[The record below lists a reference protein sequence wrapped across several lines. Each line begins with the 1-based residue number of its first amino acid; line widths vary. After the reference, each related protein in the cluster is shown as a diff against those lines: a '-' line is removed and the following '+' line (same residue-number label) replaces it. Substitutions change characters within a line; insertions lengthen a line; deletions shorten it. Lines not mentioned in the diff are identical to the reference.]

1 MLRRL
6 RNLFFAGLLLFVPVI
21 VTINLVWLG
30 FQWLDGFLAELVKK
44 VIGRHIPGLGLLVMV
59 FLIILM
65 GFVATNLLGK
75 RLVSFFER
83 LIRRVPLVGGIYGTI
98 KQITEALTAKEK
110 GVFRSVVVVEYP
122 RQGVYSAGFLVGD
135 PPEDLNKEGEKRFVA
150 VFVPTVPNPTSGYLL
165 NYPADQ
171 VKPLNMTVEEAL
183 RYFIS
188 VGMIRPDRQYQGKTA
203 KNNGLPAHGDSG
215 SVGQGMRNKL

>member
-30 FQWLDGFLAELVKK
+30 FQWLDGFLATLVKE

-59 FLIILM
+59 FLIILT

-75 RLVSFFER
+75 RLVAFFER
-83 LIRRVPLVGGIYGTI
+83 MIRRVPLVGGIYGTI

-110 GVFRSVVVVEYP
+110 GVFRSVVLVEYP
-122 RQGVYSAGFLVGD
+122 REGIYSAGFLIGD
-135 PPEDLNKEGEKRFVA
+135 PPEDLNKGEKRFAA

-165 NYPADQ
+165 NYPVEE
-171 VKPLNMTVEEAL
+171 VKPLDMTVEEAL

-188 VGMIRPDRQYQGKTA
+188 VGMIRPDRQYQGKPV
-203 KNNGLPAHGDSG
+203 KNNGLPAGGDAG
-215 SVGQGMRNKL
+215 SVGQGKGNKL

>member
-6 RNLFFAGLLLFVPVI
+6 RNLFFAGLLLFVPII

-30 FQWLDGFLAELVKK
+30 FQWLDGFLAELVKT

-59 FLIILM
+59 LLIILT

-75 RLVSFFER
+75 RLVAFFER
-83 LIRRVPLVGGIYGTI
+83 MIRRVPLVGGIYGTI

-110 GVFRSVVVVEYP
+110 GVFRSVVLVEYP
-122 RQGVYSAGFLVGD
+122 RQGIYSAGFLVGD
-135 PPEDLNKEGEKRFVA
+135 PPEELNKDNEKRFVA
-150 VFVPTVPNPTSGYLL
+150 VFIPTVPNPTSGYLL
-165 NYPADQ
+165 NYPVDE
-171 VKPLNMTVEEAL
+171 VRPLDMTVEEAL

-188 VGMIRPDRQYQGKTA
+188 VGMIRPDRQYQGKPVE
-203 KNNGLPAHGDSG
+203 NNGLPAHENSG
-215 SVGQGMRNKL
+215 SVGQGKTNKL